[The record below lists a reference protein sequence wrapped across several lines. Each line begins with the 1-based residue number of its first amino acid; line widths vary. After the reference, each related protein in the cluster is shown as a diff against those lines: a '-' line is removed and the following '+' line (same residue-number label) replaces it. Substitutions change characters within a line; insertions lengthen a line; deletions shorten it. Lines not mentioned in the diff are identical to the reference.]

1 MLFVQMH
8 VPNTYVFNNLL
19 ITLIRIFSNLVQLI
33 LYAFYIVSLYFYLKK
48 NVFEH
53 KAHLMDIFISFLF
66 YKITY
71 SLNHINFFIK
81 NHYKIW
87 KNLFNYKY
95 MWQHIVNFS
104 RQYLTKTS
112 FSVHPRPHL
121 THVWLNSRQS
131 WVSSNT

>member
-19 ITLIRIFSNLVQLI
+19 ITLIRIFSILVQLI
-33 LYAFYIVSLYFYLKK
+33 LYAFYKKK

-71 SLNHINFFIK
+71 SSNHINFFIK
-81 NHYKIW
+81 NPYKIW

-95 MWQHIVNFS
+95 LWQHIVNFS